1 VTADADAY
9 SGSRKGKVQ
18 LMRDKRARARERTVW
33 IAVTA
38 VLAVVIVLLTFTPRV
53 LAGNREAETQR
64 LLSKFYEVFR
74 FVQENYVD
82 EVDPNVLVDG
92 ALKGL
97 FDSLGDPHS
106 AYLTAEEMRD
116 LDDTT
121 TGRFGGVGL
130 IISKVER
137 GVEVVSPIEDTPAYR
152 AGVNAGD
159 IIVAVDGESVVELD
173 IDEVL
178 AVLRGEPGSPVTMS
192 ILRGKSLRF
201 DVRVVRAMIE
211 VPTVKRAMIPG
222 GIGYLRIIQFTPLTA
237 DRVEEALREFEDSGY
252 SSLVVDLRSN
262 PGGLLAAVI
271 DVGDMF
277 LSKGPIVST
286 RSRVPSENHVF
297 YASSRNT
304 IVPADMPVIV
314 LINRGSASASE
325 ILAGALQDTGRAT
338 IMGETSYGKGSVQQ
352 IKRIDGAG
360 FRLTMSRYYTP
371 DGKNIDKV
379 GIKPNV
385 EVAEPELSEAEEQS
399 LSQLIEGNRIPDFVI
414 AHPNPSQAEIQSFEK
429 ELAAEG
435 IVLGD
440 RYVERLIRN
449 EINRT
454 NNNPPVYDLEYDLVL
469 RRAVETLRQ

>member
-1 VTADADAY
+1 MNRGEGLQSLVERQGE
-9 SGSRKGKVQ
+9 S
-18 LMRDKRARARERTVW
+18 MREKPTRGRERTVW
-33 IAVTA
+33 IVVTA
-38 VLAVVIVLLTFTPRV
+38 ALAAVIVLLTFTPRV
-53 LAGNREAETQR
+53 LAGNQEAETQR
-64 LLSKFYEVFR
+64 LLTKFYEVFR
-74 FVQENYVD
+74 FVQENYVE
-82 EVDPNVLVDG
+82 EVDPQVMVDG

-97 FDSLGDPHS
+97 FESLDDPHS

-137 GVEVVSPIEDTPAYR
+137 GVEVISPIEDTPAYR

-159 IIVAVDGESVVELD
+159 IIVAVDGESVVDLD

-178 AVLRGEPGSPVTMS
+178 SVLRGAPGSPVTMT

-201 DVRVVRAMIE
+201 DANVVRAMIE
-211 VPTVKRAMIPG
+211 VPTVKKAMIPG
-222 GIGYLRIIQFTPLTA
+222 GIGYLRVIQFTPLTT
-237 DRVEEALREFEDSGY
+237 DRVEEAIEFFQENGY
-252 SSLVVDLRSN
+252 QSLIVDLRSN

-271 DVGDMF
+271 DVADFF
-277 LSKGPIVST
+277 LSRGPIVST
-286 RSRVPSENHVF
+286 RSRVAAENHVF

-304 IVPADMPVIV
+304 MVPEDLPVIV

-325 ILAGALQDTGRAT
+325 ILAGALKDTGRAT

-360 FRLTMSRYYTP
+360 FRLTMSRYFTP
-371 DGKNIDKV
+371 AGKNIDKV
-379 GIKPNV
+379 GIAPDV
-385 EVAEPELSEAEEQS
+385 EVLEPELTETEEQA
-399 LSQLIEGNRIPDFVI
+399 LSQLLEGNRIREFVSANPD
-414 AHPNPSQAEIQSFEK
+414 PSQAEIQRFE
-429 ELAAEG
+429 EQLASEG

-454 NNNPPVYDLEYDLVL
+454 NNNPPVYDLDYDLVL
-469 RRAVETLRQ
+469 RRAVDRLTQ